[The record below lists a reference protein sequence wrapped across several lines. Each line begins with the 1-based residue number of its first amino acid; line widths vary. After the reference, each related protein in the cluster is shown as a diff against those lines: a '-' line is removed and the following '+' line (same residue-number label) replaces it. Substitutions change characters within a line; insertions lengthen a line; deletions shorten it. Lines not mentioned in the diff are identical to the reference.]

1 VFAYVLSHDHFGV
14 DGSECLAHNADL
26 LGSDVVDID
35 EDALGISVATVLNI
49 GPDLIFGFFG
59 VFLDGHIYYEF
70 YYY

>member
-1 VFAYVLSHDHFGV
+1 
-14 DGSECLAHNADL
+14 L

-35 EDALGISVATVLNI
+35 EDALGILVATVLNI
-49 GPDLIFGFFG
+49 SPDLIFGFFG